1 MSIIMRLVESCVL
14 GVEQNENYRSLMVDV
29 ESEVNEILASRA
41 ALSSGVTA
49 TVGPR
54 IPRIE

>member
-1 MSIIMRLVESCVL
+1 MRLVESCVL